1 MSRPTPTSCGGRR
14 ASTTRLDTLAR
25 VCRVLPDV
33 TAVDRAFDYSV
44 PDALDGLVGVGAI
57 VRVPLHGRRVR
68 GWVVQ
73 DAVGPGSPTGT
84 TLLDVLAVVSA
95 GPPADVVELTEWVA
109 WRWSGPRVAVLRS
122 ASPPNRVSPPA
133 ARAEPVPDRPRP
145 DHLQPDGLQSL
156 MMRVIRQPPLL
167 DRRAQVAALCSD
179 HGSTIVCVADA
190 GRSRALAAYLAREGR
205 AVALLHS
212 FESDAART
220 VGWRRAAEGGCIV
233 VGGRIAA
240 LAPVPDLRAAV
251 VVDDADEAL
260 QEERSPTW
268 HARDVLRERARRSGA
283 PFAVCSPAPTVE
295 AIFDAGGFDIPA
307 SIDGAGGL
315 DGAGGGARVVEAP
328 PPDVEVGGWPRVQV
342 ADRRDEPPGSGLLSE
357 TLATA
362 LHHAGGPAVCVLN
375 RRGRFRLLVCAS
387 CRHLLRWDRSDER
400 PLVCPECG
408 ATKLRVLRAGVARV
422 REELEAL
429 VPGAR
434 VVEVDAAVAEVPEA
448 DIIVGTEAVLH
459 RAAVRRRRPALVAY
473 LDLDQELLAPRYRAA
488 AQAQW
493 LLTRG
498 AQLLSG
504 RPRRETLLLV
514 QTRIPD
520 HVVVQAL
527 VRGEPAAV
535 AEAEVEYRR
544 TLAYPPFGA
553 LAELAGTDDA
563 LAAAIDALRA
573 LDVQVFGPT
582 DGRALVHAPDWDALA
597 NALARGL
604 PAGRAIGRVRAVV
617 DPPRV

>member
-1 MSRPTPTSCGGRR
+1 MAR
-14 ASTTRLDTLAR
+14 A
-25 VCRVLPDV
+25 CRVLPDV

-44 PDALDGLVGVGAI
+44 PDALVGLVRVGAI

-68 GWVVQ
+68 GWVVEA
-73 DAVGPGSPTGT
+73 AVEPDPGTAA
-84 TLLDVLAVVSA
+84 LLDVLAVVSA
-95 GPPADVVELTEWVA
+95 GPPPDVVALTNWIA

-122 ASPPNRVSPPA
+122 ASAPNHVVPVGVGTDAPGASNA
-133 ARAEPVPDRPRP
+133 AAPT
-145 DHLQPDGLQSL
+145 
-156 MMRVIRQPPLL
+156 RVIRQPPLL
-167 DRRAQVAALCSD
+167 DRRAQVAALCADS
-179 HGSTIVCVADA
+179 GSTIVCVADA
-190 GRSRALAAYLAREGR
+190 GRSRALASYLSREGR
-205 AVALLHS
+205 EVALLHS
-212 FESDAART
+212 FESDAKRT
-220 VGWRRAAEGGCIV
+220 EGWRRASRGGCIV

-240 LAPVPDLRAAV
+240 LAPVPDLRAAI

-268 HARDVLRERARRSGA
+268 HARDVLRERAARASA

-295 AIFDAGGFDIPA
+295 AII
-307 SIDGAGGL
+307 GAGGK
-315 DGAGGGARVVEAP
+315 AQVEGP
-328 PPDVEVGGWPRVQV
+328 PPDVEIAGWPRVLV
-342 ADRRDEPPGSGLLSE
+342 ADRREEPPGSGLMSE
-357 TLATA
+357 ALANA
-362 LHHAGGPAVCVLN
+362 LHSASGPAVCVLN
-375 RRGRFRLLVCAS
+375 RRGRFRLLVCAT
-387 CRHLLRWDRSDER
+387 CQHLLRWDRDDER

-429 VPGAR
+429 VPGAT
-434 VVEVDAAVAEVPEA
+434 VVEVDAATADVPDA
-448 DIIVGTEAVLH
+448 DIVVGTEAVLH
-459 RAAVRRRRPALVAY
+459 RVEIRRRRPGLVAY

-504 RPRRETLLLV
+504 RPRLQTLLVV

-527 VRGEPAAV
+527 MRGDPAPVAD
-535 AEAEVEYRR
+535 AEANWDV
-544 TLAYPPFGA
+544 LA
-553 LAELAGTDDA
+553 D
-563 LAAAIDALRA
+563 
-573 LDVQVFGPT
+573 
-582 DGRALVHAPDWDALA
+582 
-597 NALARGL
+597 ALARGL

>member
-1 MSRPTPTSCGGRR
+1 
-14 ASTTRLDTLAR
+14 LAR
-25 VCRVLPDV
+25 ICRVLADV

-44 PDALDGLVGVGAI
+44 PEALDPLVRVGAI

-68 GWVVQ
+68 GWVVE
-73 DAVGPGSPTGT
+73 DAVGPGSPTG

-95 GPPADVVELTEWVA
+95 GPPPDVVALTEWIA
-109 WRWSGPRVAVLRS
+109 RRWAGPRVAVLRS
-122 ASPPNRVSPPA
+122 ASAPNHVRPSAGRGGPETDRSQPA
-133 ARAEPVPDRPRP
+133 RPQPDR
-145 DHLQPDGLQSL
+145 
-156 MMRVIRQPPLL
+156 MRVIRQPPLL
-167 DRRAQVAALCSD
+167 DRRAQVASLCSD

-190 GRSRALAAYLAREGR
+190 GRSRALASYLVRQGR

-212 FESDAART
+212 FEADAART
-220 VGWRRAAEGGCIV
+220 EGWRRAAEGDCVV

-240 LAPVPDLRAAV
+240 LAPVPDLSAAI

-268 HARDVLRERARRSGA
+268 HARDVLFERARRAGA

-295 AIFDAGGFDIPA
+295 ALF
-307 SIDGAGGL
+307 GAGDL
-315 DGAGGGARVVEAP
+315 DVAGAGASTVEAP
-328 PPDVEVGGWPRVQV
+328 PPDVEAGGWPRVQV
-342 ADRRDEPPGSGLLSE
+342 ADRRDEPPGSGLLSG

-387 CRHLLRWDRSDER
+387 CRHLLRWDRSDAR

-434 VVEVDAAVAEVPEA
+434 VVEVDTAIAEVPEA
-448 DIIVGTEAVLH
+448 DIVVGTEAVLH

-488 AQAQW
+488 AQAHW

-527 VRGEPAAV
+527 VRGDPALV
-535 AEAEVEYRR
+535 ARAEVEYRR

-553 LAELAGTDDA
+553 LAELAGSDDA

-597 NALARGL
+597 GALARGL
-604 PAGRAIGRVRAVV
+604 RAGRAIGRVRAVV

>member
-1 MSRPTPTSCGGRR
+1 
-14 ASTTRLDTLAR
+14 LAR

-44 PDALDGLVGVGAI
+44 PEALDALVRVGAI

-68 GWVVQ
+68 GWVVE
-73 DAVGPGSPTGT
+73 DAVGPGSSTG
-84 TLLDVLAVVSA
+84 TLLDVLSVVSA
-95 GPPADVVELTEWVA
+95 GPPPDVVALTEWIA
-109 WRWSGPRVAVLRS
+109 WRWAGPRVAVLRS
-122 ASPPNRVSPPA
+122 ASAPNHVQPSAGRGGPEPA
-133 ARAEPVPDRPRP
+133 RP
-145 DHLQPDGLQSL
+145 QPER
-156 MMRVIRQPPLL
+156 MRVIRQPPLL
-167 DRRAQVAALCSD
+167 DRRAQVAALCAD

-190 GRSRALAAYLAREGR
+190 GRSRALASYLVRQGR
-205 AVALLHS
+205 DVALLHS
-212 FESDAART
+212 FEADAART
-220 VGWRRAAEGGCIV
+220 EGWRRAAEGDCVV

-240 LAPVPDLRAAV
+240 LAPVPDLSAAI

-268 HARDVLRERARRSGA
+268 HARDVLYERARRAGA
-283 PFAVCSPAPTVE
+283 SFAVCSPAPTVE
-295 AIFDAGGFDIPA
+295 ALF
-307 SIDGAGGL
+307 GAGDL
-315 DGAGGGARVVEAP
+315 DVSGAGPSAVEAP
-328 PPDVEVGGWPRVQV
+328 PPDVEAGGWPRVQV

-375 RRGRFRLLVCAS
+375 RRGHFRLLVCAS

-434 VVEVDAAVAEVPEA
+434 VVEVDTAIAEVPEA
-448 DIIVGTEAVLH
+448 DIVVGTEAVLH

-488 AQAQW
+488 AQAHW

-527 VRGEPAAV
+527 VRGEPALV
-535 AEAEVEYRR
+535 AGAEVEYRR

-553 LAELAGTDDA
+553 LAELAGADDA
-563 LAAAIDALRA
+563 LAATIDALRVV
-573 LDVQVFGPT
+573 DVQVFGPT

-597 NALARGL
+597 GALAHGL
-604 PAGRAIGRVRAVV
+604 RAGRAIGRVRAVV

>member
-1 MSRPTPTSCGGRR
+1 
-14 ASTTRLDTLAR
+14 LAR
-25 VCRVLPDV
+25 ACRVLPDV

-44 PDALDGLVGVGAI
+44 PDALEALVRVGAM

-68 GWVVQ
+68 GWVVE
-73 DAVGPGSPTGT
+73 DGVEPVSGTGA
-84 TLLDVLAVVSA
+84 LLDVLAIVSA
-95 GPPADVVELTEWVA
+95 GPPRDVIELSEWVA

-122 ASPPNRVSPPA
+122 ASAPNHVPPSHRRADPEGAA
-133 ARAEPVPDRPRP
+133 ARAVR
-145 DHLQPDGLQSL
+145 
-156 MMRVIRQPPLL
+156 MRVVRQPPLL
-167 DRRAQVAALCSD
+167 DRRAQVAALCAST
-179 HGSTIVCVADA
+179 GSTIVCIADA
-190 GRSRALAAYLAREGR
+190 GRARALASYLSREGR
-205 AVALLHS
+205 AVAVLHS
-212 FESDAART
+212 FETDAART
-220 VGWRRAAEGGCIV
+220 DGWRRASEGDCVV

-240 LAPVPDLRAAV
+240 LAPVPDLRAAI

-268 HARDVLRERARRSGA
+268 HARDVLFERAARA
-283 PFAVCSPAPTVE
+283 AVPFAVCSPAPTVE
-295 AIFDAGGFDIPA
+295 AIV
-307 SIDGAGGL
+307 
-315 DGAGGGARVVEAP
+315 AGGGTTVIEAP
-328 PPDVEVGGWPRVQV
+328 PADVERASWPRVQV

-357 TLATA
+357 TLARA
-362 LHHAGGPAVCVLN
+362 LRDAGGLSVCVLN

-387 CRHLLRWDRSDER
+387 CRHLLRWDRPDER
-400 PLVCPECG
+400 PLVCPDCG
-408 ATKLRVLRAGVARV
+408 ATKLRVLRAGVTRV

-429 VPGAR
+429 VAGAR
-434 VVEVDAAVAEVPEA
+434 VAEVDTATAEVPDA

-504 RPRRETLLLV
+504 RARQQAMLLV

-520 HVVVQAL
+520 HVVVKAL

-535 AEAEVEYRR
+535 AESEIEYRR

-553 LAELAGTDDA
+553 LAELAGADDA
-563 LAAAIDALRA
+563 LTATIDALRA
-573 LDVQVFGPT
+573 LDVQANGVQVFGPS
-582 DGRALVHAPDWDALA
+582 DGRALVHGPGWDALA
-597 NALARGL
+597 AALVRGL

-617 DPPRV
+617 DPPRI